1 MGRKTPQR
9 MPLIIELR
17 VCHFIDLFQKRGKFT
32 TFLEYMQAFEQKN
45 DKRMQYF
52 LHLVHES

>member
-1 MGRKTPQR
+1 